1 MAICDLEALGEKS
14 VINLCDGKDLGYVC
28 DIRFSTDEGRICA
41 LVVPK
46 CSGIFTMGK
55 FESLIIPWEK
65 VECIGEDTV
74 LVRINENECKR
85 HVGEHEKRKKRFF

>member
-1 MAICDLEALGEKS
+1 MAICDLETLGEKS

-28 DIRFSTDEGRICA
+28 DVRFSTEEGKICA

-46 CSGIFTMGK
+46 CCGIFSAGK
-55 FESLIIPWEK
+55 CESLIIPWEK
-65 VECIGEDTV
+65 VECIGADTV

-85 HVGEHEKRKKRFF
+85 HIDEHEKRKRRFF

>member
-1 MAICDLEALGEKS
+1 MAITDLETLGEKS

-28 DIRFSTDEGRICA
+28 DIKFSTEDGKICA

-46 CSGIFTMGK
+46 CCGLFSLGK
-55 FESLIIPWEK
+55 CEMLIIPWEN

-74 LVRINENECKR
+74 LVRINENECRKHCGDR
-85 HVGEHEKRKKRFF
+85 EKRKKHFL